1 VVKTL
6 VTLNN
11 DPRLAYLAVLVTLIA
26 GLIFDLNIAL
36 GVAGGVT
43 YILPVLF
50 TLNIK
55 SKNITYLVAIV
66 GILLTVLGFIASPEG
81 GELWKVLTNRAL
93 AVLAIIS
100 VAIVVIL
107 IKNKNDQLSAQTE
120 ALIIQTKKEIT
131 ANKVKS
137 RFLSAMSHEL
147 RTPLNVILGF
157 SKILKLSEKLN
168 PDDLENVDYIDKAG
182 EQLLK
187 MIETAISF
195 SDIRDGDVLLE
206 KKNIEIIQFV
216 DDHIEQH
223 MSEAKQK
230 NIDILRKQIP
240 GQTNISI
247 QSDPELLREVL
258 QIILDN
264 AITYN
269 YDGGHVIVTVEKT
282 DKNTVKISVDDTGH
296 GISDERHNEVFNP
309 FARLRMANSDKL
321 GLGLGLAKA
330 KLICDILAIEINYRH
345 KTVGT
350 LFWLDIPM
358 NAIL

>member
-1 VVKTL
+1 MVKKL

-11 DPRLAYLAVLVTLIA
+11 DQRLAYLAVLLTLIA

-50 TLNIK
+50 TLNLK
-55 SKNITYLVAIV
+55 SKNITYIAAIA
-66 GILLTVLGFIASPEG
+66 GISLTVLGFIASPEG

-93 AVLAIIS
+93 AILAIIS
-100 VAIVVIL
+100 VATVVIL
-107 IKNKNDQLSAQTE
+107 IKNKNEQLRVQHE
-120 ALIIQTKKEIT
+120 ALLIQTKNEIT

-137 RFLSAMSHEL
+137 RFLSAMSHEF

-157 SKILKLSEKLN
+157 SKMLKLSEKLN
-168 PDDLENVDYIDKAG
+168 QDDLENVEYIDKAG

-195 SDIRDGDVLLE
+195 SAIKDGDVLSE

-216 DDHIEQH
+216 DDLIEQQL
-223 MSEAKQK
+223 SEAEQK
-230 NIDILRKQIP
+230 DIDIVRKEVA
-240 GQTNISI
+240 GQSNITI
-247 QSDPELLREVL
+247 QSDPELLGEVL
-258 QIILDN
+258 KIILDN
-264 AITYN
+264 AIVYN
-269 YDGGHVIVTVEKT
+269 YDGGHVIVKIEKK
-282 DKNTVKISVDDTGH
+282 DKNTVRISVDDTGY
-296 GISDERHNEVFNP
+296 GINYDRHNEVFNP

-330 KLICDILAIEINYRH
+330 KLICDILAMKIDYRH
-345 KTVGT
+345 KVVGT
-350 LFWLDIPM
+350 LFWLDIHV
-358 NAIL
+358 L